1 MVHPPALRARDLTA
15 SLVTEDS
22 AAPEARF
29 RLRIAAET
37 LLRRR
42 PMDGP
47 GGLARSLRRAAIDLN
62 PHQVEAAVSG
72 LRALKHQGLV
82 LADEVGL
89 GKTVE
94 AGLVLAQLVQEGRPH
109 LLVLCPAS
117 LRRQWANELEEKLGI
132 LSDVVDGPL
141 EQRERRSGRASSV
154 FARPSRVVIAS
165 HQFAGRKA
173 SELARIPWDAVVID
187 EAHRLRGAHRG
198 SKTAQAL
205 RAALSD
211 RPKLLLTATPL
222 QNGLSELYGILSFL
236 DEDLLGS
243 FEDFRR
249 MYPDRNAMDHA
260 EQLRDRIS
268 PFVQRTLRSQ
278 VREYVRYTD
287 RKSVVTEFTPSKDE
301 SALYDAVTEYLE
313 DPEIIAIDPARRHL
327 MVLVYRKLLA
337 SSPAAIGATLS
348 RLAAGL
354 RARLENG
361 IFDAEE
367 DEDVQSLLADLEDEG
382 RTEVSSESREG
393 RPSVTPRRL
402 EKEVARLESLAALAA
417 RIRVSAKTKALLTA
431 LERAF
436 LDFTARG
443 WPEKAVI
450 FTESRRTQDALFE
463 TLRDAGYRVALLS
476 GQSGD
481 ADARAA
487 IVNDFRHRAQ
497 ILILTEA
504 GAEGLNL
511 QFANLVVN
519 YDLPWNPQRIEQRI
533 GRCHRYGQTRD
544 VVVLNFLA
552 SDNAAEARLYEL
564 LAQKLAL
571 FDGVF
576 GATDE
581 PLGALGDG
589 ADFERRVHEIFSSCR
604 DERAIEAAFATLR
617 GEVEERIQARMADA
631 RAKICEH
638 FDDDVRARL
647 RLVESETNAVLEE
660 DEAALVRL
668 VSGAV
673 LGASL
678 DERGHLHLPNRL
690 GGHVLETSRKRG
702 ISSRDGFLTVEHPL
716 AKGLI
721 EDLRTEPANEI
732 RYVLFE
738 YTKNRHRISRLSS
751 LLGCEGWWLVY
762 RLSFDGALAED
773 HLVHVV
779 LAKTPDGTTVSL
791 DDAQI
796 QSLLSVKTRDIERRS
811 RLRAAT
817 LASTD
822 GERALEAKIQALELD
837 GARRAAEERQRA
849 FHQIE
854 CVFEDRLE
862 ALRRNTAEA
871 QAAWHAARL
880 APDPGEARRRFR
892 ELERMMSKEAE
903 ARHQALERRKNALR
917 DLEARG
923 QLEVS
928 RALVAT
934 AYFWLE

>member
-1 MVHPPALRARDLTA
+1 
-15 SLVTEDS
+15 
-22 AAPEARF
+22 
-29 RLRIAAET
+29 
-37 LLRRR
+37 
-42 PMDGP
+42 MDGP
-47 GGLARSLRRAAIDLN
+47 GGLARSLRRASIDLN

-72 LRALKHQGLV
+72 LRALKHKGLV

-132 LSDVVDGPL
+132 TSLVVDGPL
-141 EQRERRSGRASSV
+141 EQKERRTGRVSSV
-154 FARPSRVVIAS
+154 FSRPGQVVIAS

-173 SELARIPWDAVVID
+173 TELSRIPWDAVIID

-205 RAALSD
+205 RAALSE

-236 DEDLLGS
+236 DEELLGS

-249 MYPDRNAMDHA
+249 MYPDRNALDHA
-260 EQLRDRIS
+260 EALRERIG
-268 PFVQRTLRSQ
+268 PFIQRTLRSQ

-287 RKSVVTEFTPSKDE
+287 RKSVVSEFTPSKDE
-301 SALYDAVTEYLE
+301 AALYDAVTEYLE

-348 RLAAGL
+348 RLAEGL
-354 RARLENG
+354 KARLSNG
-361 IFDAEE
+361 VFDTED
-367 DEDVQSLLADLEDEG
+367 DEDVRHMLADLEDEG
-382 RTEVSSESREG
+382 LSEALPGAKER
-393 RPSVTPRRL
+393 RPSVTPSRL
-402 EKEVARLESLAALAA
+402 EREIDRLEDLARLASK
-417 RIRVSAKTKALLTA
+417 IRVSSKTKALLTA

-436 LDFTARG
+436 LDFTGRG

-450 FTESRRTQDALFE
+450 FTESRRTQDALAE
-463 TLRDAGYRVALLS
+463 ILGQQGYRVALMN

-487 IVNDFRHRAQ
+487 IVSDFRHRAQ

-533 GRCHRYGQTRD
+533 GRCHRYGQSRD

-552 SDNAAEARLYEL
+552 SGNAAETRLYEL
-564 LAQKLAL
+564 LAEKLEL

-589 ADFERRVHEIFSSCR
+589 ADFERRVHEIFTSCR
-604 DERAIEAAFATLR
+604 NEAAIEEAFARLR
-617 GEVEERIQARMADA
+617 NEVEERIEARMADA
-631 RAKICEH
+631 RSKICEH

-647 RLVESETNAVLEE
+647 RLLESETNQVLEE
-660 DEAALVRL
+660 DEAALLRL
-668 VSGAV
+668 VRGAV
-673 LGASL
+673 PGVEL

-690 GGHVLETSRKRG
+690 GGHVLETSRKQG
-702 ISSRDGFLTVEHPL
+702 ISNREGFLTVDHPW
-716 AKGLI
+716 ARGLI
-721 EDLRTEPANEI
+721 EDLRSEPANEI

-738 YTKNRHRISRLSS
+738 YTKNRHRISRLSP
-751 LLGCEGWWLVY
+751 LLGSEGWWLVY

-779 LAKTPDGTTVSL
+779 LAKTAEGDTVSL

-796 QSLLSVKTRDIERRS
+796 QSLLSVRTRDIERRT

-822 GERALEAKIQALELD
+822 GERALEAKIRTLELD
-837 GARRAAEERQRA
+837 AERRSAEERDRA
-849 FHQIE
+849 LQQIE

-862 ALRRNTAEA
+862 ALRRGTAEI
-871 QAAWHAARL
+871 QAAWRNARL
-880 APDPGEARRRFR
+880 QPDPGEARRRFR
-892 ELERMMSKEAE
+892 ELERAMNRETE
-903 ARHQALERRKNALR
+903 GRNQALERRKNALR

-923 QLEVS
+923 QLEVG
-928 RALVAT
+928 RTLVAT